1 MQLKNGH
8 IRNTSIFINE
18 CRNELQDG
26 IVVFAHVLGWP
37 KGGLVQLG
45 SVLPNPA
52 IKVIC
57 NFLHF
62 TNI

>member
-1 MQLKNGH
+1 M
-8 IRNTSIFINE
+8 
-18 CRNELQDG
+18 
-26 IVVFAHVLGWP
+26 VFAHVLGWP
-37 KGGLVQLG
+37 EGGLVQLG